1 MKTLRSVGLVLILVA
16 LTALPA
22 MANGTTVT
30 TNEKIPID
38 LFVWVP
44 CAGEWIHLS
53 GNLHVVHHVTWDAN
67 GGYHYAAHFQPQS
80 LSGYGMLS
88 GLKYQGTGV
97 TRYNTNL
104 RPDGYPY
111 EHTYVN
117 NFRMIGQGPGN
128 NYLVHETFHI
138 TINAN
143 GEVTAYVDN
152 FSVDCK

>member
-30 TNEKIPID
+30 TNEKTPID
-38 LFVWVP
+38 LFVWVS
-44 CAGEWIHLS
+44 CAEEWVHLS
-53 GNLHVVHHVTWDAN
+53 GNLHVVYHATFDN
-67 GGYHYAAHFQPQS
+67 SGGLHIEEHFNPQRVR
-80 LSGYGMLS
+80 GHGMS
-88 GLKYQGTGV
+88 TGLKYQGTGV
-97 TRYNTNL
+97 TRYHTNL

-117 NFRMIGQGPGN
+117 NFRIIGQGPGN